1 MQNRESQQAGAHPL
15 PPRVLADFG
24 GRRKTYERRLKR
36 KSIGHHD
43 RRDDPNRRSGFDR
56 RGVFPQDTAEDNLEK
71 RKADS
76 VSTMTRNAEIE

>member
-1 MQNRESQQAGAHPL
+1 MQNKDSQKAGDHPF
-15 PPRVLADFG
+15 PPSVLADFG

-36 KSIGHHD
+36 KSIGHHN
-43 RRDDPNRRSGFDR
+43 RRDDQDRRSGFDR